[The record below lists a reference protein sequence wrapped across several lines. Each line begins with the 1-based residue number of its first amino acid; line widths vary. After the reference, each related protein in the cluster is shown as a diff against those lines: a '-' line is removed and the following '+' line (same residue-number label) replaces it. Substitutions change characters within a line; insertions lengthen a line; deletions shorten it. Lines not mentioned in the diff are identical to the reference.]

1 MTRTLT
7 VSYEEDVGAKCDD
20 DFDGDDHDQNDEMMA
35 TKSTYDNSE
44 DDYRT
49 GPAGTFLH

>member
-1 MTRTLT
+1 MRRMLALV
-7 VSYEEDVGAKCDD
+7 VSDD